1 MKSLKGIAILA
12 IGLFVITSCE
22 SSDKGQQFADKFF
35 TLAIQEDYDKAS
47 IMLEEKPNTNL
58 DPVAAV
64 RSFANS
70 PKYGKL
76 KSAKKGLGF
85 NTSIKNGIT
94 TIKLPY
100 SLIYENGEYNTN
112 VTIIDR
118 GMGMKISYIE

>member
-1 MKSLKGIAILA
+1 MRSFKGIAILV
-12 IGLFVITSCE
+12 IGLLLVASCG
-22 SSDKGQQFADKFF
+22 SSDKGQKFADKFF
-35 TLAIQEDYDKAS
+35 KLAIQGDYEKAGT
-47 IMLEEKPNTNL
+47 MLEEKPNTNL

-64 RSFANS
+64 ESFANS

-85 NTSIKNGIT
+85 NTNINNGVT

-100 SLIYENGEYNTN
+100 SLVYENGEYNTN